1 MKVIF
6 LKDVPRIGKKGE
18 VKDVA
23 DGFAQ
28 NSLLP
33 KGFAKIATPQAIKS
47 LNDQKAHA
55 EELAILHIEK
65 MKQAIESLNNQK
77 IVVELA
83 ANDQGHLFSKFKV
96 EQLKKVFAAKGID
109 FDIKNIVPFELKEV
123 GTHTIKVKLPQG
135 HFLFD
140 KSNKV
145 APSSSCDFTLEIKR
159 I

>member
-18 VKDVA
+18 VKNVA

-28 NSLLP
+28 NALLP
-33 KGFAKIATPQAIKS
+33 KGLAKIATPQAIKS
-47 LNDQKAHA
+47 MNDQKTHA
-55 EELAILHIEK
+55 EELAVQQLEK
-65 MKQAIESLNNQK
+65 MKKSIETLNTKK

-96 EQLKKVFAAKGID
+96 EQLKKVFAAQSID
-109 FDIKNIVPFELKEV
+109 FDIKYIVPFELKEV
-123 GTHTIKVKLPQG
+123 GAHIIKIKSPQLSG
-135 HFLFD
+135 
-140 KSNKV
+140 
-145 APSSSCDFTLEIKR
+145 DFTLEIKG

>member
-18 VKDVA
+18 VKNVA

-33 KGFAKIATPQAIKS
+33 KGLAKIATPQAIKAMQ
-47 LNDQKAHA
+47 DQKAHA
-55 EELAILHIEK
+55 DELVIQHTEK
-65 MKQAIESLNNQK
+65 MKKAIEALSEKK

-123 GTHTIKVKLPQG
+123 GVHTIKIKSPQLSG
-135 HFLFD
+135 
-140 KSNKV
+140 
-145 APSSSCDFTLEIKR
+145 DFTLEIKG

>member
-18 VKDVA
+18 VKNVA

-33 KGFAKIATPQAIKS
+33 KGLAKIATPQAIKS
-47 LNDQKAHA
+47 MQDQKAHA
-55 EELAILHIEK
+55 DELAIQHVEK
-65 MKQAIESLNNQK
+65 MKKAIEALSDKK

-83 ANDQGHLFSKFKV
+83 ANEQGHLFSKFKV

-123 GTHTIKVKLPQG
+123 GVHTIKIKSPQLSG
-135 HFLFD
+135 
-140 KSNKV
+140 
-145 APSSSCDFTLEIKR
+145 DFTLEIKG